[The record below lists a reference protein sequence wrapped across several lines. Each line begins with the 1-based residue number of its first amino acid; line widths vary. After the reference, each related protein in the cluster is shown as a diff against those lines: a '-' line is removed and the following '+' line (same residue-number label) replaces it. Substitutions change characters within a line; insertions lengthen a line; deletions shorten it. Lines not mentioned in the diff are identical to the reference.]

1 MYKPKILTPKQL
13 SEYLGCS
20 LNTAYELC
28 RKRDFPSF
36 KVGRKIMIS
45 EEELQKWIIKQTNKK

>member
-28 RKRDFPSF
+28 RRRDFPSF

-45 EEELQKWIIKQTNKK
+45 EEELKKWIIKQTNKK